1 MPLNFTTKSN
11 TLKEST
17 KRNLI
22 RKKTNTKIEK
32 TKAFSIN
39 ENKYYYLA
47 SATGR
52 TTEL

>member
-11 TLKEST
+11 SLKENT
-17 KRNLI
+17 KRNQI
-22 RKKTNTKIEK
+22 KKINTKIEK

-39 ENKYYYLA
+39 KNKYYYLA

>member
-1 MPLNFTTKSN
+1 MPLKFTTKSN
-11 TLKEST
+11 SLKENT

-22 RKKTNTKIEK
+22 KKINTKIEK